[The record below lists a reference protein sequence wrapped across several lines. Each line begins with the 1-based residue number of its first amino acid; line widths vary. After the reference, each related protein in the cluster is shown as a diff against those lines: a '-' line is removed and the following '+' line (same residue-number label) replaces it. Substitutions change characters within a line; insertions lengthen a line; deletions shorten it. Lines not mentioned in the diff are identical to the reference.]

1 MNGRV
6 LADFLELMMK
16 KYILTAAIAAATTF
30 SAPVSAQTSLDAI
43 LTQIA
48 LQCESTATLTSCDQ
62 LVQQQIN
69 ALVASGSLTP
79 AQRASAIARVVETAT
94 SALSRSGGAN
104 STVATEITQ
113 IVGSATTSLNAI
125 ASSSPEA
132 ASAVNSAVSRTTVA
146 VLTVV
151 QDRGVSGTGD
161 ISAIAGALTTLAGAS
176 TDTAQQ
182 DAVQDIADTLN
193 AGGSI
198 VDVIEEIEVVN
209 SYASPA

>member
-1 MNGRV
+1 
-6 LADFLELMMK
+6 MK
-16 KYILTAAIAAATTF
+16 KYIFTAAIAAATTF
-30 SAPVSAQTSLDAI
+30 SAPATAQTLSLDAI

-48 LQCESTATLTSCDQ
+48 LQCESTATLTTCDQ

-69 ALVASGSLTP
+69 ALVASGALTP
-79 AQRASAIARVVETAT
+79 AQRADAIARVVETAT

-113 IVGSATTSLNAI
+113 IIGSATSSLNAI
-125 ASSSPEA
+125 AASDPTA
-132 ASAVNSAVSRTTVA
+132 AAAVNSAVSRTTVA

-151 QDRGVSGTGD
+151 QDTGMSGTGD
-161 ISAIAGALTTLAGAS
+161 IAAVAGALNTLAGAS
-176 TDTAQQ
+176 TDATQQ
-182 DAVQDIADTLN
+182 DAVEDIADTLE
-193 AGGSI
+193 AGGSV